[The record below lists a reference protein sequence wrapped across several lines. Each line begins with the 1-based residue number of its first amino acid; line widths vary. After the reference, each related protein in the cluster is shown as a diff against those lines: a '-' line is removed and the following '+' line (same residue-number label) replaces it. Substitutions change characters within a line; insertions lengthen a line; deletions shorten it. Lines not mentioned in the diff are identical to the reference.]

1 MSTRRG
7 GPIDPRLLRRSPAAR
22 AHIALTSLT
31 GIVTAAAVIVGA
43 VMIATILAEL
53 VADPNARSLHAQSG
67 HITVL
72 TAAFGVRVAATVLGD
87 RYAHR
92 ASAEVIAQLRDAAL
106 RAVTDPARTP
116 PRTLHRMRGELI
128 TTLTTGLDALGPY
141 LTSFVPALVLSV
153 TVTPAVIVV
162 MALTDPTSA
171 IVVIVTLPLI
181 PVFMILIGLMTRDR
195 TRARLDATAAQGA
208 QMLDLVAGIGTLRAL
223 HRASEPTERVAALG
237 QRSRRSTMA
246 ALRIAFL
253 SGGVLELL
261 STLCVALVAVGVG
274 LRLVFGDMPLQAG
287 ILALILAPEV
297 YLPLRS
303 VGAQFHNSEA
313 GRAAADDVLD
323 LVDTPPV
330 RTTAHLARTTAH
342 LARTTAHSAG
352 VELCD
357 VGVVDRDGWAPRH
370 LDLHCAPGTVTVLTG
385 PNGSGK
391 TTALQVIAG
400 LVEPDEG
407 VARAAATAAWLAE
420 PPVMIPG
427 TVAENLALFGTRSRD
442 DIARTAAAVGF
453 DTVLAEIG
461 GLEARI
467 GNGGAGLSA
476 GQRQRLALTR
486 VLASPAPVLLLDEP
500 TAHLDAE
507 SEAMVMRAVRAR
519 ARDGATVVVVSH
531 RPAVLDAAD
540 VVVDLGV
547 DVGSRADA

>member
-1 MSTRRG
+1 MTAARR

-22 AHIALTSLT
+22 AHIAVTSAM
-31 GIVTAAAVIVGA
+31 GIVTAATVIVGA
-43 VMIATILAEL
+43 VMIATILAE
-53 VADPNARSLHAQSG
+53 VVTDPAARSLHAQGG
-67 HITVL
+67 HIAVL
-72 TAAFGVRVAATVLGD
+72 AAAVGVRVVATVLGD

-92 ASAEVIAQLRDAAL
+92 ASDEVIAELRDAGL
-106 RAVTDPARTP
+106 RAATHPAQTT

-141 LTSFVPALVLSV
+141 LTSFVPALVLSA

-162 MALTDPTSA
+162 MALTDLTSA

-181 PVFMILIGLMTRDR
+181 PVFMILIGLMTRER

-223 HRASEPTERVAALG
+223 HRASEPVGRVAALG

-261 STLCVALVAVGVG
+261 ATLCVALVAVGVG
-274 LRLVFGDMPLQAG
+274 LRLVFGDMSLQAG
-287 ILALILAPEV
+287 VLALILAPEV

-313 GRAAADDVLD
+313 GRAAAGDVLD
-323 LVDTPPV
+323 LIDTPSV
-330 RTTAHLARTTAH
+330 RVTAPSTEAMAQ
-342 LARTTAHSAG
+342 AAG
-352 VELCD
+352 VEVRD

-370 LDLHCAPGTVTVLTG
+370 LDAQCAPGTVTVLTG

-407 VARAAATAAWLAE
+407 VVRTAGEVAWLAE
-420 PPVMIPG
+420 PPVMLPG
-427 TVAENLALFGTRSRD
+427 TVAENLALFGTRSD
-442 DIARTAAAVGF
+442 DTITRTAAAVGF

-486 VLASPAPVLLLDEP
+486 VLASPAPILLLDEP
-500 TAHLDAE
+500 TAHLDAG
-507 SEAMVMRAVRAR
+507 SEARVMRAVRAR
-519 ARDGATVVVVSH
+519 AREGATVIVVSH
-531 RPAVLDAAD
+531 RPAVLAAAD
-540 VVVDLGV
+540 TVVDLGV
-547 DVGSRADA
+547 DARGRVDA

>member
-1 MSTRRG
+1 MSVARS

-22 AHIALTSLT
+22 AHIAVTSVM
-31 GIVTAAAVIVGA
+31 GIVTAAAVVVGA
-43 VMIATILAEL
+43 VMIATILAE
-53 VADPNARSLHAQSG
+53 VVTDPAARSLHAQSG
-67 HITVL
+67 HIAVL
-72 TAAFGVRVAATVLGD
+72 GAAFGIRVAATVLGD
-87 RYAHR
+87 RHAHR
-92 ASAEVIAQLRDAAL
+92 ASASVIAQLRDAAL
-106 RAVTDPARTP
+106 RAVTDPARTT

-128 TTLTTGLDALGPY
+128 TTLGAGLDALGPY
-141 LTSFVPALVLSV
+141 LTSFVPSLVLSV

-162 MALTDPTSA
+162 MALIDPTSA
-171 IVVIVTLPLI
+171 IIVIVTLPLI
-181 PVFMILIGLMTRDR
+181 PVFMVLIGLMTRDR

-274 LRLVFGDMPLQAG
+274 FRLVFGDMSLQAG
-287 ILALILAPEV
+287 VLALILAPEV

-323 LVDTPPV
+323 LIDTPANH
-330 RTTAHLARTTAH
+330 TTAQRTGTTAQPTG
-342 LARTTAHSAG
+342 TTAHSAG
-352 VELCD
+352 VELRD

-370 LDLHCAPGTVTVLTG
+370 LDIHCTPGTVTVLTG

-400 LVEPDEG
+400 LIEPDEG
-407 VARAAATAAWLAE
+407 VVCGAGTAAWLAE

-427 TVAENLALFGTRSRD
+427 TVAENLALFGIRSDD
-442 DIARTAAAVGF
+442 DIARIAVAVGF
-453 DTVLAEIG
+453 DTVLADIG
-461 GLEARI
+461 GLDTTI

-507 SEAMVMRAVRAR
+507 SEATVMRAVRAR
-519 ARDGATVVVVSH
+519 AEDGATVIVVSH
-531 RPAVLDAAD
+531 RPAVLAAAD
-540 VVVDLGV
+540 VVIDLGV
-547 DVGSRADA
+547 VARGRVDA